1 MESKIWPS
9 FKRGASPGWVHPPS
23 SIVHALDVFSP
34 SLKRTANIFAP
45 EKWGQNLE
53 VMEIPNLEFAPTILL
68 GAKNPRK
75 RTWLHGKNNQLKMYF
90 LVEKLG
96 FSNVV
101 LVFRG
106 EKLLVSGR
114 VCFQSANNLDL
125 TLHPGSNRCDLKDGL
140 PWDPWASCNGNSYW
154 VRVVDAKIIPGISKF
169 NGVDEKTQLRVCI
182 WQLFCDC
189 VLIACEKSFCEW
201 FQR

>member
-1 MESKIWPS
+1 MHWT
-9 FKRGASPGWVHPPS
+9 F
-23 SIVHALDVFSP
+23 FSP

-53 VMEIPNLEFAPTILL
+53 VMEIPNLDFHHFL
-68 GAKNPRK
+68 GATPPKTNMTSWKKQPVEDV
-75 RTWLHGKNNQLKMYF
+75 F
-90 LVEKLG
+90 PVEKLG

-182 WQLFCDC
+182 WQLFCNC